1 MYSVNVRNI
10 HIHVFILRVF
20 DNNNCFG
27 YKVLEILESLS
38 LLK

>member
-10 HIHVFILRVF
+10 HIDVFTLRVF
-20 DNNNCFG
+20 DNNDCFG

>member
-1 MYSVNVRNI
+1 MYSVNVRN
-10 HIHVFILRVF
+10 IHVFILRVF
-20 DNNNCFG
+20 DNNDCFG